1 MPRIL
6 CAAVAVCA
14 LALSVTVADARQF
27 CDNDGRCVVTSPGGG
42 TGGIEPVGRSI
53 GARTLPGC
61 PAHLGC
67 GCNAAVKFLGMSAQE
82 AKRKGL
88 WLARAFLREGARAA
102 PDCIGC
108 LMISSRGRRG
118 GHVGKVVGRDANG
131 NPIVESYGNARTGW
145 YVATYPKSRVLGYR
159 DLGWRSAGR

>member
-1 MPRIL
+1 MTRIL
-6 CAAVAVCA
+6 CAAAVVCA
-14 LALSVTVADARQF
+14 LALSTSVALPRQV
-27 CDNDGRCVVTSPGGG
+27 CDNDGRCVTASVVNVSVAPGNFHGG
-42 TGGIEPVGRSI
+42 
-53 GARTLPGC
+53 TLPGC

-108 LMISSRGRRG
+108 LMVSSRGRRG
-118 GHVGKVVGRDANG
+118 GHVGKVIGRDANG
-131 NPIVESYGNARTGW
+131 NPVVESYGNARTGW
-145 YVATYPKSRVLGYR
+145 YVATYPKSRVIGYV
-159 DLGWRSAGR
+159 DAGWRSAGR

>member
-27 CDNDGRCVVTSPGGG
+27 CDNDGRCVVTISDGG
-42 TGGIEPVGRSI
+42 TVLDRTNRSPT

-88 WLARAFLREGARAA
+88 WLARAFLREGTRAS

-108 LMISSRGRRG
+108 LMVSRRGGRG
-118 GHVGKVVGRDANG
+118 GHVGKVIGRDGKG
-131 NPIVESYGNARTGW
+131 NPIVESYGNARVGW
-145 YVATYPKSRVLGYR
+145 YVATYPKSRVLGYVYA
-159 DLGWRSAGR
+159 GWRSAGR

>member
-1 MPRIL
+1 MTRII
-6 CAAVAVCA
+6 CAAAVVCA
-14 LALSVTVADARQF
+14 LALSASVAEARQV
-27 CDNDGRCVVTSPGGG
+27 CDNDGRCLVYGPGGG
-42 TGGIEPVGRSI
+42 GHGKVPADYSA

-108 LMISSRGRRG
+108 LMVSSRGRRG
-118 GHVGKVVGRDANG
+118 GHVGKVIGRDAKG

-145 YVATYPKSRVLGYR
+145 YVATYPKSRVIGYV
-159 DLGWRSAGR
+159 DAGWRSAGR